1 MGISKILR
9 SLSTPYGIVFYTALL
24 SFLAWLLPDFGI
36 LRKGFSRQFSMGSF
50 GFFLATLWYASAV
63 VFAFLFYS
71 LALRTK
77 LSPALFDRYASF
89 DRKGPYV
96 ILTLL
101 ALIGGLASCMV
112 ILSNVGF
119 NTIIGYITTGQAN
132 QLKYILYEDYSAGIL
147 SLRYLSIHSCALAIF
162 RRYKLKL
169 KSKLDS
175 INVLLLLSTVVISS
189 RLSLVMML
197 FICLILFVTHS
208 SRIKIKPVKLTVAGI
223 ILFVLLSA
231 LSYSRNKGFYEAKGH
246 GFWSAGIS
254 EIVTYLGTP
263 FQGAVAVGNNTASIS
278 RQPFN
283 WTSYAYI
290 EESLSTNSA
299 FLQLFQTNGWYAF
312 LIMLLTVAVF
322 SYIAGFLKKQR
333 NNYLYLSV
341 LTILY
346 AFAEF
351 WRLYWFG
358 TGIMITLVVFPV
370 LIISITIFLSKSA
383 WKNMK
388 LQ

>member
-9 SLSTPYGIVFYTALL
+9 SLSTPYGIVFYTVLL
-24 SFLAWLLPDFGI
+24 SFLAWIMPDFGI

-50 GFFLATLWYASAV
+50 GFFLAMVWYASAIV
-63 VFAFLFYS
+63 CAFLFYS
-71 LALRTK
+71 LALKAK

-96 ILTLL
+96 LL
-101 ALIGGLASCMV
+101 SMFAFIGGLASYMV
-112 ILSNVGF
+112 ILSSVGF
-119 NTIIGYITTGQAN
+119 NTIIGYISTGQAN

-147 SLRYLSIHSCALAIF
+147 SLRYLAIHSCALAIF
-162 RRYKLKL
+162 RRYKLKQ
-169 KSKLDS
+169 KSKLDV
-175 INVLLLLSTVVISS
+175 INVLLLLSAVVISS

-208 SRIKIKPVKLTVAGI
+208 SRIKIKPVKVTVAGV

-263 FQGAVAVGNNTASIS
+263 FQGAVAVGNNSELITREPLDWA
-278 RQPFN
+278 R
-283 WTSYAYI
+283 YAYI

-299 FLQLFQTNGWYAF
+299 FLQLFQFYGWYAF
-312 LIMLLTVAVF
+312 LIMLFTVAVF
-322 SYIAGFLKKQR
+322 SYVAGFLKKQR

-370 LIISITIFLSKSA
+370 LVIFITVFLSKSA
-383 WKNMK
+383 WRNMK